1 MSDTILDA
9 RGPYAVQMAGGAGS
23 SLRTQTQLRNA
34 HCEEPALLCTS
45 AFAGVGS
52 CLV

>member
-23 SLRTQTQLRNA
+23 SLRTQTQIRNA
-34 HCEEPALLCTS
+34 HCEEPRFRAKRKRGSRSDCT
-45 AFAGVGS
+45 
-52 CLV
+52 